1 MNPAIPLSIVYA
13 LITLGSASILYFSFR
28 EKVDDSGRYFLLS
41 ESLMILVMLQVIGTN
56 IYPDL
61 ANPIVLCA
69 GNFLYMASDAAVL
82 FSIYTLTQNVSAK
95 KYALFILFAA
105 LYSVL
110 IELCRLWDPKL
121 SVLIFSLWSAVIAL
135 ATYYACKFPA
145 NKELNENLFLK
156 WIRYIEIG
164 LLGFAIL
171 RIASYFTESPITP
184 RDPTV
189 SVSLLYT
196 LFVVLSVFRYIS
208 YQSLRISW
216 VDQRSDIENPLNKNM
231 MRLVKEKNQFL
242 QGLISSNRAIGIS
255 ALANSLAHQ
264 LSQPITGVILQT
276 ESVKRSLY
284 QLEGQGKSID
294 ALNTVSEQL
303 KRLSD
308 LVNNLR
314 RVFGGK
320 GSEFQSVNIQ
330 EVCDEILEII
340 EPTLK
345 TENIQLLKE
354 YKSNPW
360 VWGNT
365 IQIQQVLINLFNN
378 AIDAIV
384 SSNNQVRTITLTI
397 SEGGS
402 FALVSIQD
410 SGNGISKDVQES
422 LFEIYQTTKKDGIGI
437 GLWLCKE
444 IMDRH
449 EGSIH
454 AANSAQGGAIFEVR
468 LPLSNK
474 LNGDV

>member
-61 ANPIVLCA
+61 ANPIVLFA

-105 LYSVL
+105 LYSAL

-314 RVFGGK
+314 RVFSGK
-320 GSEFQSVNIQ
+320 GSEFQSVNVQ
-330 EVCDEILEII
+330 VVCDEILEII

-384 SSNNQVRTITLTI
+384 SSNTQVRTITLTI

-444 IMDRH
+444 IIDRH

-454 AANSAQGGAIFEVR
+454 AANSSQGGAIFEVR
-468 LPLSNK
+468 LPLSTK